1 MMIVR
6 TCAAVGVLLL
16 GAASVASAT
25 LGGDASSVDADRVR
39 LLGALRGITRTN
51 DVAVHEMQS
60 AAGTV
65 LREYVTST
73 GTVFGVAWQGPWMP
87 DLRQILGTYFEPY
100 QAAVGATRK
109 ARGRRGPIV
118 IDTPDLVMRVSGH
131 QRAFSGTA
139 YIPKLLPQG
148 MRPESIR

>member
-6 TCAAVGVLLL
+6 TCVAVGVLLL

-100 QAAVGATRK
+100 QAAVRATRK

-139 YIPKLLPQG
+139 YL
-148 MRPESIR
+148 